1 MVHSDLDYS
10 AAAPMTVNLLWAQFV
25 GMWGSV
31 GTDMFI
37 LITGYF
43 LSRSFAKVSGL
54 VKLWLTIFFYSV
66 LFLAVFWLFA
76 PDRVTWKSVV
86 TSLFPVIR
94 SHYWFLTC
102 YVLLYVVSP
111 FLGAGVR
118 ALNQRQHECLMG
130 LVLVLWSIIPTT
142 NLGNMYYNEFLLYVM
157 LFIVAAYIRLYEIR
171 RVLQV
176 RWLVMALIGSSVLS
190 FTSVVITDV
199 MQGMPVFSVISDKIS
214 WRMWIGRNSPL
225 TILMALSIFLMLL
238 KVNLGQIK
246 WINAIS
252 GCMLG
257 VYLIHENNFV
267 RPYLWQTLLMV
278 KEHFEEGLSFIPWSF
293 SMVVAVFAVC
303 ICIELARKK
312 VVGFVVEV
320 PVSYCR
326 RFDHLIPELFRK
338 Q

>member
-1 MVHSDLDYS
+1 M
-10 AAAPMTVNLLWAQFV
+10 
-25 GMWGSV
+25 
-31 GTDMFI
+31 
-37 LITGYF
+37 
-43 LSRSFAKVSGL
+43 SGL

-66 LFLAVFWLFA
+66 LFLVVFSCFLFFV
-76 PDRVTWKSVV
+76 PDRVTWKGVV
-86 TSLFPVIR
+86 TSLFPVVR

-118 ALNQRQHECLMG
+118 ALNQRQHEYLMG

-142 NLGNMYYNEFLLYVM
+142 NLGSMYYNEFLLYVM
-157 LFIVAAYIRLYEIR
+157 LFIVAAYIRLHEIR

-190 FTSVVITDV
+190 FTSVFITDL
-199 MQGMPVFSVISDKIS
+199 MQGMPVFSAISDKIS

-246 WINAIS
+246 WINTIS

-257 VYLIHENNFV
+257 VYLIHENSFV
-267 RPYLWQTLLMV
+267 RPYLWQTLLQV
-278 KEHFEEGLSFIPWSF
+278 KEHFEVELNFISWSF
-293 SMVVAVFAVC
+293 SMIVAVFLCVLVLSMC
-303 ICIELARKK
+303 GKR
-312 VVGFVVEV
+312 
-320 PVSYCR
+320 
-326 RFDHLIPELFRK
+326 
-338 Q
+338 

>member
-1 MVHSDLDYS
+1 MFFIVGVHCMVHSDLDYS
-10 AAAPMTVNLLWAQFV
+10 AEAPITANLLWAQFV

-66 LFLAVFWLFA
+66 LFLVVFWFFV
-76 PDRVTWKSVV
+76 PDRVTWKGVV
-86 TSLFPVIR
+86 TSLFPVVR

-118 ALNQRQHECLMG
+118 ALNQRQHEYLMG

-142 NLGNMYYNEFLLYVM
+142 NLGSMYYNEFLLYVM

-190 FTSVVITDV
+190 FTSVFITDL
-199 MQGMPVFSVISDKIS
+199 MQ
-214 WRMWIGRNSPL
+214 
-225 TILMALSIFLMLL
+225 
-238 KVNLGQIK
+238 
-246 WINAIS
+246 
-252 GCMLG
+252 
-257 VYLIHENNFV
+257 
-267 RPYLWQTLLMV
+267 
-278 KEHFEEGLSFIPWSF
+278 
-293 SMVVAVFAVC
+293 
-303 ICIELARKK
+303 
-312 VVGFVVEV
+312 
-320 PVSYCR
+320 
-326 RFDHLIPELFRK
+326 
-338 Q
+338 